1 MAVQSAVLI
10 VPPRSV
16 QAFAAPLRR
25 RFQPDTWMHIPAHIT
40 LLVPF
45 APPERLGDAVHRLE
59 GALAK
64 EAPFSITLDHYGR
77 FPKAIFLEPR
87 DPQPILDLYRRLAA
101 VFPEYPA
108 FGGVYG
114 SDLVPHLT
122 LARFETESN
131 VRAFTMP
138 PAPTFIFTVDR
149 LTVYTGST
157 EEPVPFV
164 PQAVLPL
171 RGGP

>member
-10 VPPRSV
+10 VPPHSV

-45 APPERLGDAVHRLE
+45 APPERLDDAVHRLE

-64 EAPFSITLDHYGR
+64 APPFRVTLDHYGR
-77 FPKAIFLEPR
+77 FPKATFLEPR
-87 DPQPILDLYRRLAA
+87 EPQPILDLYRRLAA
-101 VFPEYPA
+101 AFPEYP
-108 FGGVYG
+108 VYEG
-114 SDLVPHLT
+114 EYGRDLSPHLT
-122 LARFETESN
+122 LARFETESD

-138 PAPTFIFTVDR
+138 PAPTLTFTVDR
-149 LTVYTGST
+149 LTVYTGSPD
-157 EEPVPFV
+157 EPIPFV

-171 RGGP
+171 RGRP